1 MRTERQHP
9 SDVARRLAARGRS
22 HLRTAPQEAGVAWRR
37 ETFCLPRDEAREKA
51 REWFDR
57 FPKAAYMTEV
67 EHWREMPD
75 GAIEFTL
82 RRLPSAD

>member
-1 MRTERQHP
+1 MSLDHKQPAEI
-9 SDVARRLAARGRS
+9 ARRLAARAKAHIRQPAQDSTG
-22 HLRTAPQEAGVAWRR
+22 WRR
-37 ETFCLPRDEAREKA
+37 ESFTMPRAQAREKA

-67 EHWREMPD
+67 ESWRECAD
-75 GAIEFTL
+75 GQIEFTL